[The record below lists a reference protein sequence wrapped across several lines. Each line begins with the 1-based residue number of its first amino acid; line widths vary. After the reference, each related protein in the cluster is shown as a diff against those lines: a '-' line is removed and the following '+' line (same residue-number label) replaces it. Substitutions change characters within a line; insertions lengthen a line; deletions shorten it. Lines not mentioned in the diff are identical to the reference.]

1 LKVEEAH
8 FGFDRNGNPCLTAKC
23 RVGVYET
30 SGKFNCGFG
39 LARDRERLYLFA
51 FRENPNN
58 PIAAI
63 KDREDAI
70 KWLEKALEKNGYRWH
85 YTYCSDVEEEVPS
98 KMYVFMVP
106 FTAEGWVELPDSV
119 RESFQKMLDM
129 LKAEG
134 VS

>member
-1 LKVEEAH
+1 LRVEEAH
-8 FGFDRNGNPCLTAKC
+8 FGFDKDGNPCLTAKC

-39 LARDRERLYLFA
+39 LAKDGGRLYLFA

-63 KDREDAI
+63 KDMEDAV

-129 LKAEG
+129 LKGER
-134 VS
+134 

>member
-1 LKVEEAH
+1 
-8 FGFDRNGNPCLTAKC
+8 
-23 RVGVYET
+23 
-30 SGKFNCGFG
+30 
-39 LARDRERLYLFA
+39 
-51 FRENPNN
+51 
-58 PIAAI
+58 
-63 KDREDAI
+63 
-70 KWLEKALEKNGYRWH
+70 LEKNGYRWH

-134 VS
+134 GVINGYDLRE